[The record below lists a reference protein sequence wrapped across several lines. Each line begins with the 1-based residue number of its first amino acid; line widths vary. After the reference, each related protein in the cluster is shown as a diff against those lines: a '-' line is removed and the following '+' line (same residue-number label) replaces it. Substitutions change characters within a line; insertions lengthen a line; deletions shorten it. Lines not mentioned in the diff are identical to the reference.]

1 MNMPNNFAKTRD
13 IENPYAT
20 YRVDNPDNGM
30 YFEWR
35 VLKAWQTRE
44 SEKKKPY
51 GRWFCAVKSP
61 MTYGSWEMGD
71 VYANE
76 ILEVNPKLIQAEA
89 QWIERMES

>member
-1 MNMPNNFAKTRD
+1 MNNFAKTRD

-20 YRVDNPDNGM
+20 YRVDNPNNGM

-61 MTYGSWEMGD
+61 MTYGSWERGD

-76 ILEVNPKLIQAEA
+76 ILDLNPELIQAEA

>member
-1 MNMPNNFAKTRD
+1 MPNNFAKTRD
-13 IENPYAT
+13 IEKPYAT

-76 ILEVNPKLIQAEA
+76 ILEVNPELIQAEA

>member
-1 MNMPNNFAKTRD
+1 MPNNFAKTRD
-13 IENPYAT
+13 IEKPYAT

>member
-1 MNMPNNFAKTRD
+1 MPNNFAKTRD

-20 YRVDNPDNGM
+20 YRVENPDNGM

-76 ILEVNPKLIQAEA
+76 ILEVNPELIQAEA

>member
-1 MNMPNNFAKTRD
+1 MPNNFAKTRD
-13 IENPYAT
+13 IEKPYAT

-76 ILEVNPKLIQAEA
+76 ILKVNPKLIQAEA

>member
-1 MNMPNNFAKTRD
+1 MPNNFAKTRD
-13 IENPYAT
+13 VEKPYAT
-20 YRVDNPDNGM
+20 YRVDNPNNGM

-35 VLKAWQTRE
+35 VLKAWQGRE

-61 MTYGSWEMGD
+61 MTYGSWERGD

-76 ILEVNPKLIQAEA
+76 ILELNPELIQAEA

>member
-1 MNMPNNFAKTRD
+1 MPNNFAKTRD

-20 YRVDNPDNGM
+20 YRVENPYNGM

>member
-1 MNMPNNFAKTRD
+1 MPNNFAKTRD
-13 IENPYAT
+13 VENPYAT
-20 YRVDNPDNGM
+20 YRVENPDNGM

-35 VLKAWQTRE
+35 VLKAWQTRA
-44 SEKKKPY
+44 SEKKKPF

-76 ILEVNPKLIQAEA
+76 ILEVNPELIQAEA

>member
-1 MNMPNNFAKTRD
+1 MPNNFAKTRD

-76 ILEVNPKLIQAEA
+76 ILEVNPELIQAEA

>member
-1 MNMPNNFAKTRD
+1 MPNNFAKTRD

-35 VLKAWQTRE
+35 VLKAWQTRA

-71 VYANE
+71 VYAND
-76 ILEVNPKLIQAEA
+76 ILEVNPELIQAEA
-89 QWIERMES
+89 QWIERMEE